1 MANNATPDVAAR
13 FNRWG
18 SMEILRRHSKAL
30 LVSGILVMLG
40 GLGFAL
46 WAQDDME
53 SWPNYQRL
61 ASLIPLGT
69 GGLLIS
75 LHGFANWGAGDI
87 RTNPSHFIQ
96 AHHDWRRFVGSN
108 CTTLAAFGGGSN
120 SSISDRE
127 AECHERELDQR
138 IALYRQFADGTYGQ

>member
-1 MANNATPDVAAR
+1 MASNATPDVAAR

-75 LHGFANWGAGDI
+75 LHGFANWGASSTRARGN
-87 RTNPSHFIQ
+87 T
-96 AHHDWRRFVGSN
+96 V
-108 CTTLAAFGGGSN
+108 TLALAFAM
-120 SSISDRE
+120 IV
-127 AECHERELDQR
+127 A
-138 IALYRQFADGTYGQ
+138 GTVAWWLGDPGARA